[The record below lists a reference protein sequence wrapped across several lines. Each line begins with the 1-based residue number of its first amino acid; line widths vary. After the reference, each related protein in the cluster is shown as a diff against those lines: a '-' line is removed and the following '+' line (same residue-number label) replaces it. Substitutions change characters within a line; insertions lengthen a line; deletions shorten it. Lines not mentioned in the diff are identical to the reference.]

1 MIKHDRQL
9 KNKQKRLVKKDF
21 GVYYD
26 SKLNNYFDSNNQT
39 VKEGQFAKKTS
50 KKEIKETL
58 QEIGY

>member
-9 KNKQKRLVKKDF
+9 KNKQKLVKKDS

-39 VKEGQFAKKTS
+39 VKEGQFAKKPV
-50 KKEIKETL
+50 KKK
-58 QEIGY
+58 

>member
-9 KNKQKRLVKKDF
+9 KNKQKLVKKDS

-39 VKEGQFAKKTS
+39 VKEVAKGIS
-50 KKEIKETL
+50 KKEIRETL
-58 QEIGY
+58 

>member
-1 MIKHDRQL
+1 MIKHNRQL
-9 KNKQKRLVKKDF
+9 KNKQKLVKKDS

-26 SKLNNYFDSNNQT
+26 SKLNNYFDSDNRT

-58 QEIGY
+58 QEIEY